1 MLYVCV
7 RKFDV
12 TGTVETFFWEENW
25 PQEVPAEL
33 SPRASGQ
40 ISRAYV
46 SAVLYCVRYQL
57 PLYCQVPTAPGR
69 GRSSC
74 AYGRTYG
81 RAWHMPG
88 GGARG
93 RWTLVRD
100 ATPRR
105 SAGAEQS
112 QKFRDPH
119 PKGYTTNWRGIAPWW
134 SNEGK
139 GRTRRTAVC
148 WQART
153 WPTIDLQVNK

>member
-1 MLYVCV
+1 MCPKIRCDGSYRIFLVENGAWRSAGRVVASSQRTNFQSLRLGSALLCALP
-7 RKFDV
+7 V
-12 TGTVETFFWEENW
+12 TTV
-25 PQEVPAEL
+25 
-33 SPRASGQ
+33 
-40 ISRAYV
+40 
-46 SAVLYCVRYQL
+46 L
-57 PLYCQVPTAPGR
+57 PSTNCQVPTAPGR
-69 GRSSC
+69 GRTSC

-93 RWTLVRD
+93 RWTWVRD
-100 ATPRR
+100 ATPHR